1 MIIKTVQFVRVLFL
15 RRNIGSTLEHIQ
27 VMKMIA
33 NPRQKNV
40 RMRIEETQTIP
51 VIQVMVVIDGTNQ
64 ELFFLC

>member
-1 MIIKTVQFVRVLFL
+1 
-15 RRNIGSTLEHIQ
+15 
-27 VMKMIA
+27 MKMIA

-64 ELFFLC
+64 ELFFLG